1 MSECVLPWQ
10 RSSLKLLT
18 NKWHFCK
25 YVALVSL
32 LPHVCA
38 TRVRATRTGDF
49 DVACLSAPPAFA
61 TCHFYG
67 PTFFRY
73 EHKNVWENYCP
84 TFLAIFLSF
93 GCRYVIAN
101 LRKGVREKYVMRYV
115 WERVSSAGYTGV
127 PQSSRGE
134 GTHSLHS
141 ICCQAVCLV
150 WYDLVWFGSV
160 QCLLWSF
167 WSSYSG
173 WRNVPRTCAAACLL
187 TTKNNGNK

>member
-1 MSECVLPWQ
+1 MSECVLLWQ

-101 LRKGVREKYVMRYV
+101 LRKGVREKEAEKVCYVIRLGKSFKCRIYRSSPIQQGRRY
-115 WERVSSAGYTGV
+115 SFSTFHLL
-127 PQSSRGE
+127 PSCLP
-134 GTHSLHS
+134 SL
-141 ICCQAVCLV
+141 IRFGLV
-150 WYDLVWFGSV
+150 RFGSV
-160 QCLLWSF
+160 FVVVFLKFRFRLKK
-167 WSSYSG
+167 
-173 WRNVPRTCAAACLL
+173 CAAHMCSSVFI
-187 TTKNNGNK
+187 NY